1 MSYQVSIFLENKLG
15 RIEKATSV
23 LSAAKINIRSIHI
36 NHTAEGWGVLNL
48 VVSDPAQAQQQL
60 AANAMTSALREIA
73 VVEMPD
79 RPGGLN
85 ELLKAVA
92 CAGINFT
99 NAYGRT
105 SRNGESAFFVIDIQD
120 IADARRRLAAVGL
133 RILDDRAVYGD

>member
-1 MSYQVSIFLENKLG
+1 
-15 RIEKATSV
+15 
-23 LSAAKINIRSIHI
+23 
-36 NHTAEGWGVLNL
+36 
-48 VVSDPAQAQQQL
+48 
-60 AANAMTSALREIA
+60 MTSALREIA